1 MVPNVRCESL
11 MRQAER
17 EIEVAQMNY
26 KAAFP
31 MEVLYL

>member
-1 MVPNVRCESL
+1 

-26 KAAFP
+26 KRLFQ
-31 MEVLYL
+31 MEVLYFVTSEEMDYV